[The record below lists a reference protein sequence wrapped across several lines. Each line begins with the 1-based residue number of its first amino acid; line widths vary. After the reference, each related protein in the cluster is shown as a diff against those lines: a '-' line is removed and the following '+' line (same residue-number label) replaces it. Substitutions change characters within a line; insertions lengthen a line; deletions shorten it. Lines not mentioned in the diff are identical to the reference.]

1 MLKTFGLHCI
11 FVRDAMRSI
20 WATPFF
26 LVSPLSD
33 FCILAQ
39 EGPRD
44 FSNIAKCSQ
53 WPHLYMGYEAT
64 YCSKCKFI
72 EICSKNDFLAYAALF
87 LPNFRILAHEGPG

>member
-11 FVRDAMRSI
+11 FVLDAMRSI

-26 LVSPLSD
+26 RVLPLSD

-44 FSNIAKCSQ
+44 FSNIAKKIPKTNKLVASFDRGKS
-53 WPHLYMGYEAT
+53 LG
-64 YCSKCKFI
+64 
-72 EICSKNDFLAYAALF
+72 LLLF
-87 LPNFRILAHEGPG
+87 KTE

>member
-11 FVRDAMRSI
+11 FVLDAMRSI

-26 LVSPLSD
+26 RVSPLSD

-53 WPHLYMGYEAT
+53 WPHLYMSYEAT
-64 YCSKCKFI
+64 YSSKCKFI
-72 EICSKNDFLAYAALF
+72 EIWPKNRFFGIHGTIFDEFSYF
-87 LPNFRILAHEGPG
+87 GP